1 MDVQSE
7 DELDPMVI
15 VCQGPP
21 ACLLEGD
28 AAMQAQIDG
37 CIWCRRIIVHQ
48 DGTETVT
55 EPGHG

>member
-1 MDVQSE
+1 MD
-7 DELDPMVI
+7 DPVVI

-28 AAMQAQIDG
+28 AAVRAQEAG
-37 CIWCRRIIVHQ
+37 CEWCKRITVHD

-55 EPGHG
+55 EPGRA